1 MKEIES
7 KIIEILKRYT
17 FNETVW
23 ETYNVD
29 SKIIQDLKINSA
41 RIIDLTLD
49 IEEEYNIEVDDE
61 KIDSIITVRDLI
73 NVVKKY
79 KKK

>member
-17 FNETVW
+17 FNDTVW
-23 ETYNVD
+23 ESYTPM

-41 RIIDLTLD
+41 RIIDVTLD
-49 IEEEYNIEVDDE
+49 IEEKFDIEVDDE
-61 KIDSIITVRDLI
+61 KLENIITVEDLI
-73 NVVKKY
+73 NVVIEYTTK
-79 KKK
+79 